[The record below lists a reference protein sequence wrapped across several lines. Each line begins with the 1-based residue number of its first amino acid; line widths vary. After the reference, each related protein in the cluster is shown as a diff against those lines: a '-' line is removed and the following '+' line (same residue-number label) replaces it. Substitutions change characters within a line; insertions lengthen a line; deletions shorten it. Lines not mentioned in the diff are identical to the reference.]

1 MKKNNDKFYTKPE
14 IADDLIKFLLSKVD
28 IDENDIIIEPSAGN
42 GSFSNNSNLINYK
55 IEAYDI
61 LPENKNVKKMNWFD
75 YKPMKEDYIVIGNP
89 PFGERSLLA
98 IDFFNKASFANLIA
112 FVLPVSFCKYSTQ
125 KMLDENFKL
134 AFEIKL
140 PQESFLDNGKDY
152 SVRTV
157 FQIWIK
163 KNSKYDIFEKDYRK
177 KTPPDKSHKDFKI
190 WQYNATK
197 QSENVIEEDYGI
209 TPMQIFQ
216 EIKENNK
223 KRPHYVLRD
232 ALEAIKPLEA
242 PRIKN
247 TNEIDNE
254 VTGKKI
260 DNNTFVG
267 NENPYLCLIN
277 GGKTEPILYN
287 HKARYLNDI
296 NYKIYKLLDQ
306 GNDAA
311 DPKIKGIMPYENR
324 LHCFKDKYYK
334 LIADKPSRT
343 ITAHLRMDCHSH
355 IHPFQVRAI
364 TPREAARCQSFPDDY
379 MFLGAYLKTYM
390 QIGNAVPCLMAK
402 GIAETIKKYL

>member
-28 IDENDIIIEPSAGN
+28 IDKNDIIIEPSAGN
-42 GSFSNNSNLINYK
+42 GSFSNNSNLINYRV
-55 IEAYDI
+55 EAYDI

-75 YKPMKEDYIVIGNP
+75 YKPMKEDYVVIGNP

-177 KTPPDKSHKDFKI
+177 NTPPDKNHKDFKI

-197 QSENVIEEDYGI
+197 QSENVIEEDWEYAVYRQGYHDYGK
-209 TPMQIFQ
+209 IFTKKDK
-216 EIKENNK
+216 EYIKNCMIGCKETNYK
-223 KRPHYVLRD
+223 KQQFFF
-232 ALEAIKPLEA
+232 IKPL
-242 PRIKN
+242 
-247 TNEIDNE
+247 NE
-254 VTGKKI
+254 
-260 DNNTFVG
+260 
-267 NENPYLCLIN
+267 Y
-277 GGKTEPILYN
+277 
-287 HKARYLNDI
+287 
-296 NYKIYKLLDQ
+296 
-306 GNDAA
+306 
-311 DPKIKGIMPYENR
+311 
-324 LHCFKDKYYK
+324 
-334 LIADKPSRT
+334 
-343 ITAHLRMDCHSH
+343 
-355 IHPFQVRAI
+355 
-364 TPREAARCQSFPDDY
+364 
-379 MFLGAYLKTYM
+379 
-390 QIGNAVPCLMAK
+390 
-402 GIAETIKKYL
+402 AETIIKKMDFNELAERNTATPGFGKADFVEHYKELAGEI